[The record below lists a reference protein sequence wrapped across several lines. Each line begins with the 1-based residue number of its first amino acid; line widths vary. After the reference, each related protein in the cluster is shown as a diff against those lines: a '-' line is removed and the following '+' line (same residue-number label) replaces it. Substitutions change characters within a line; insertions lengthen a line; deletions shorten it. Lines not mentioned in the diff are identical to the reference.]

1 MAQGFI
7 GQDINQNHSPNF
19 PLQHAHKTGGGYYG
33 REGKVTAQSSCS
45 KIGVAGTVEL
55 NFARQDFSA
64 RL

>member
-45 KIGVAGTVEL
+45 KIGSCWNSGVE
-55 NFARQDFSA
+55 FCATRF
-64 RL
+64 